1 MRVHISV
8 DMEGLAGVALREQ
21 ISRYLGGR
29 QYQQGRRLAAAEV
42 NAAVAG
48 AFAGGATDVIVHDNH
63 GSSMNMPIEQLD
75 PRAHVYMGNLPYPQ
89 HAVLEPDVDVYVCLG
104 YHAAQGRMHAFR
116 DHTVSSSRWSDVW
129 LNGIAVGELGLSAAC
144 AGFYG
149 IPVGL
154 VVGDDKVCAEAR
166 ELLGPGVEVV
176 SVKTGLGRHAAK
188 LMPSAD
194 QHARIRAAVAR
205 AARRRDAVQPFVL
218 APPFELCLQY
228 TSPEFADVHACDGV
242 DTVRRDGTTICLRGD
257 NLIDLVGRM

>member
-1 MRVHISV
+1 MRVYMSV

-29 QYQQGRRLAAAEV
+29 QYQQGRRLVAAEV

-63 GSSMNMPIEQLD
+63 GSSMNLPIEQLD
-75 PRAHVYMGNLPYPQ
+75 PRVHVYMGNLPYPQ
-89 HAVLEPDVDVYVCLG
+89 HAVLEPDIDVYICLG
-104 YHAAQGRMHAFR
+104 YHAAQGRLHAFR

-144 AGFYG
+144 AGYFG

-166 ELLGPGVEVV
+166 ALLGPAVEVV
-176 SVKTGLGRHAAK
+176 SVKIGLGRHAAK
-188 LMPSAD
+188 LLPIAA
-194 QHARIRAAVAR
+194 QHDRIRLATAR
-205 AARRRDAVQPFVL
+205 AVQHRGVVPPFVVS
-218 APPFELCLQY
+218 PPYELCLQY
-228 TSPEFADVHACDGV
+228 TSPEYADVHACDGV
-242 DTVRRDGTTICLRGD
+242 NSVRRDGTTICLRGD
-257 NLIDLVGRM
+257 NLIDLMGRM